1 MDEWKPLPN
10 EVVDAWY
17 PSPGI
22 VAVLEASASVPS
34 VEMRVMFRKV
44 VQYML
49 FQEIRATGYRVHP
62 SHPRV
67 LRRARVLVCAAEDE
81 WLARDE

>member
-1 MDEWKPLPN
+1 MSKRKPLTD

-22 VAVLEASASVPS
+22 IAVLEASGPVPS
-34 VEMRVMFRKV
+34 VAMRVMFRKV

-49 FQEIRATGYRVHP
+49 FQDIREAGYQVYP

-67 LRRARVLVCAAEDE
+67 RRRAQVWICTAEDE